1 MYLIFCLY
9 YVRISRGSNIRTD
22 INKNIHRA
30 VNLFVLFRVVILW
43 KGSLPSVFYYSII
56 SIAFQQNFGNYL
68 VLFSQIAV
76 ERIYKR
82 FTATLV

>member
-1 MYLIFCLY
+1 MRWLDGI
-9 YVRISRGSNIRTD
+9 TD
-22 INKNIHRA
+22 SMDMNLSQLREDRRA
-30 VNLFVLFRVVILW
+30 WWATVHAVA
-43 KGSLPSVFYYSII
+43 KSII

-82 FTATLV
+82 FTATFI